1 MLDRAPARFSIT
13 PKLPPQRWH
22 LHDPEEN
29 RTRELAQTLDL
40 PDVLARVL
48 IDRGFDTPESAQ
60 IFLNP
65 ETLELPRF
73 IDDFPDLGISYDLI
87 REMREAG
94 RLIAICGDYDADGM
108 TSTALLL
115 RALRTCGA
123 NVEYAIPSRMT
134 DGYGINSRIVREL
147 HEKGVGLIITV
158 DNGISAHD
166 PVEEARELGMEI
178 IVTDHHDLPPEIP
191 LASAILNPKMT
202 RADSPYRG
210 MAGVGVAYMLAMH
223 VAEQLG
229 HLDELR
235 LPLLELLTL
244 GTIADLA
251 PLSGVNRHWVKQ
263 GLGLLP
269 HSTIP
274 GIQALMQVSGT
285 TEKGEKALKP
295 DAIGF
300 RLGPR
305 INAVGRIGD
314 PQLVIEL
321 LSTDDTGIALE
332 RAMQCEQ
339 INQTRQGMCHDIER
353 EAIEWC
359 EDSGIDLLETRIL
372 VPISD
377 GWHHGVIGIVASR
390 LVERYG
396 VPVFICT
403 YEDEEKQQV
412 RGSARGIPE
421 FNVFEALEYCKD
433 LLSKHGGHPAAGGFS
448 LPEENL
454 EAFRSRL
461 SEFACQCLEP
471 HHLKPRVTIDS
482 HLELEGANSTLYAE
496 IDRLHPCGIGNPEPV
511 FWTHNLRVAEQR
523 IVGKGHLKLT
533 VADENGTEKKA
544 IAWRWGDYFPLP
556 TRVDLAYKL
565 RENNWSGERA
575 IELEIVGA
583 RLPDGVELTADAEPS
598 PSESVNV
605 EEASVDDSIS
615 EDSKSEVSTTDEASL
630 DDATVAE
637 LPSKNTTSKLPESEI
652 YTAENKISEPPKSE
666 GSTTEDLTAEESQK
680 ENKISEVPKSE
691 SSTTEDSTSEEFPS
705 DDSTSEEG
713 SIDDAISEV
722 PKSEDLTFEDS
733 TAEELPSEDSNSEK
747 ASVDDSRTEP
757 PAPKTQP
764 STPKI
769 AKFDYRNRLYQCGLY
784 ELADGKELRIRNDRG
799 QVLAVRQGSETGLLG
814 TSREDAKTVNVRQ
827 KRFFD
832 LIKIAKQALQV

>member
-40 PDVLARVL
+40 PEVLARVL

-359 EDSGIDLLETRIL
+359 ETSEIDLLETRIL
-372 VPISD
+372 VPLSD

-482 HLELEGANSTLYAE
+482 HLELEGANSTLYAK

-583 RLPDGVELTADAEPS
+583 RLPDGVELTADAKPS

-605 EEASVDDSIS
+605 EEASVDDSILEDLKSEESLSKDSTS
-615 EDSKSEVSTTDEASL
+615 EDLTSEELQKEEAIAELSKSEDLTSEASTSEEL
-630 DDATVAE
+630 QKEEAIAE
-637 LPSKNTTSKLPESEI
+637 LSKS
-652 YTAENKISEPPKSE
+652 
-666 GSTTEDLTAEESQK
+666 EDLT
-680 ENKISEVPKSE
+680 SEA
-691 SSTTEDSTSEEFPS
+691 STSEDSTSEEV
-705 DDSTSEEG
+705 

-747 ASVDDSRTEP
+747 ASVDDSTTET
-757 PAPKTQP
+757 PAPKPQP
-764 STPKI
+764 SAPKI
-769 AKFDYRNRLYQCGLY
+769 AKFDYRDRVYQCGLY
-784 ELADGKELRIRNDRG
+784 ELQNGKELRIRNDRG
-799 QVLAVRQGSETGLLG
+799 QVLAVRQGSGTGLLG

-832 LIKIAKQALQV
+832 LIKVAMQALQV